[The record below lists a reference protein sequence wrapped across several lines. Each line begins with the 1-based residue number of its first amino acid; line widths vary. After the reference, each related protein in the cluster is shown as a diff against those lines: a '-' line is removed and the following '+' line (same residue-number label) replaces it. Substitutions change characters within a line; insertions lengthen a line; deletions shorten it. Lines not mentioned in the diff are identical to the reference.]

1 MMCFSKNISLF
12 TFLTGIIGGLLCY
25 QIGTPDY
32 KIIGL
37 FFMFVSLM
45 QGIEYLLWN
54 HQICDNYNKLISSL
68 GMILN
73 HLQPIILCLLL
84 FIYSKSKFNENKK
97 LILTLI
103 TIYIVFII
111 PYSLKFKNQCTM
123 KNDNNNLNW
132 EWNHMVNGQ
141 IVYSLFLLCLVVFG
155 YFLPNLGKSFSLFA
169 LLSYGISYFI
179 YSQQHIVGQIWCMF
193 SAFGPLLYF
202 LFYTFL
208 KTKVV

>member
-1 MMCFSKNISLF
+1 MCFSKNVSLF

-25 QIGTPDY
+25 QINTPDY

-45 QGIEYLLWN
+45 QGIEYLLWS
-54 HQICDNYNKLISSL
+54 HQTCDKYNKLISNL

-73 HLQPIILCLLL
+73 HLQPVILCILL
-84 FIYSKSKFNENKK
+84 FIYSKEKFNKNKK

-103 TIYIVFII
+103 TVYIVFII

-123 KNDNNNLNW
+123 KDTNNHLDW
-132 EWNHMVNGQ
+132 KWNHMDNGI
-141 IVYSLFLLCLVVFG
+141 IVYFLFLLCLVVFG
-155 YFLPNLGKSFSLFA
+155 YILGKSFSLFA
-169 LLSYGISYFI
+169 LLSYSISYFI
-179 YSQQHIVGQIWCMF
+179 YSQEHITGSIWCMF

-202 LFYTFL
+202 LFYTL
-208 KTKVV
+208 TKTKVL